1 MGWPLCKRGC
11 SMTAG
16 QLYQHSTLS
25 DLLDYATI
33 AYESRIFLDHRDK
46 KITYRELRRETA
58 ALAEAFVQLG
68 LKRGQGLAF
77 LSSDRADTLI
87 SREAAVLKG
96 LYYVA
101 LNPHLPL
108 AQHVSLIRDFGVAAV
123 IIDDCEYPEAV
134 TELARA
140 LPDLQ
145 VLGLGERADGS
156 GLSSLAEPHV
166 GAKFRVEAQPGDL
179 VRIAQTGGTTGRPKG
194 IMLSHRSWLNFFL
207 MCNATWDLPTD
218 MRFLATTP
226 LSHAAG
232 TYVPFILARG
242 GSFYSLQKFSPLSFQ
257 AAVARHRITCTM
269 LVPTQMKRIL
279 QNTEVDPA
287 IIGGIETIAY
297 GTAPIAPSV
306 LEEWIR
312 RFGPNISQ
320 FYGQTESPMC
330 ATTLPKSCHD
340 LGRPERL
347 ASCGLANIGVQ
358 MAVLRTDGSR
368 AESGETGEL
377 VTRNPCIMDGY
388 WNLPDETA
396 AAFAGD
402 WLHTGDLG
410 YQDTDGFYY
419 IVGRL
424 KDVIISGGFNIYPK
438 EVEDVIATHPSVL
451 EVAVIGVPDEE
462 WGEAVKALVVL
473 RPGSGL
479 DESGII
485 ALVKREKGSVAAPK
499 SVNAI
504 DAIPMTAIGKPDKN
518 ALRQTF
524 WSGRRGTV

>member
-1 MGWPLCKRGC
+1 
-11 SMTAG
+11 MTTAR
-16 QLYQHSTLS
+16 LYQHSTLS
-25 DLLDYATI
+25 DLLDYATT
-33 AYESRIFLDHRDK
+33 AYESRIFLDHRGRK
-46 KITYRELRRETA
+46 LTYGELRRETA
-58 ALAEAFVQLG
+58 ALAEAFIELG

-77 LSSDRADTLI
+77 LSSDSADTFI

-101 LNPHLPL
+101 LNPLSPSAH
-108 AQHVSLIRDFGVAAV
+108 HVSLIRDFGVSAV
-123 IIDDCEYPEAV
+123 IIDDREYPAALE
-134 TELARA
+134 ELARA
-140 LPDLQ
+140 VPDLQ
-145 VLGLGERADGS
+145 VLGFGERADGS
-156 GLSSLAEPHV
+156 GLSSLAEPHLGV
-166 GAKFRVEAQPGDL
+166 KFRIEAQPEDL

-194 IMLSHRSWLNFFL
+194 IMLSHRSWLNFFF
-207 MCNATWDLPTD
+207 MCNATWDLPRD

-232 TYVPFILARG
+232 TYVSFTMVRG
-242 GSFYSLQKFSPLSFQ
+242 GTFFSLPKFSPLSFQ
-257 AAVARHRITCTM
+257 AAVAEHGITCTM

-279 QNTEVDPA
+279 QNPDIDPA

-340 LGRPERL
+340 LARPKRL

-358 MAVLRTDGSR
+358 MAVLRPDGSE
-368 AESGETGEL
+368 ADQGETGEL
-377 VTRNPCIMDGY
+377 ATRNPCIMDGY
-388 WNLPDETA
+388 WKLPEETA

-410 YQDTDGFYY
+410 YQDADGFYY

-424 KDVIISGGFNIYPK
+424 KDVIISGGFNVYPK
-438 EVEDVIATHPSVL
+438 EVEDVIATHPSVRD
-451 EVAVIGVPDEE
+451 VAVIGVPDEE

-473 RPGSGL
+473 QPGAGL

-485 ALVKREKGSVAAPK
+485 ALVKKVKGSVAAPK
-499 SVNAI
+499 SVGAI
-504 DAIPMTAIGKPDKN
+504 DAIPMTPVGKPDKN
-518 ALRQTF
+518 ALREKY
-524 WSGRRGTV
+524 WSGRTRTIA